1 MGTHAGKPLV
11 LPCDRW
17 HMPVH
22 TFPKPE
28 RSPEP
33 IVSSPDELAR
43 YHDLAAGLRSY
54 LGDSYDE
61 SGRLS
66 TLLLAS
72 AIHRIE
78 DLFTFIEYAER
89 STEVLVWGPLQ
100 DLPDCVTRAGGMRL
114 ARNMLIL
121 LSDFAKQCSD
131 GFTQPDTA
139 IGALAL
145 EIVLAEAHFLA
156 ELWDLEIN
164 VISIDDLRDP
174 LMIDTDHL
182 YLYQR
187 TRKLSK
193 KAYRDLFESQYEHPN
208 GANGLNP
215 YVEMP

>member
-1 MGTHAGKPLV
+1 M
-11 LPCDRW
+11 
-17 HMPVH
+17 
-22 TFPKPE
+22 
-28 RSPEP
+28 
-33 IVSSPDELAR
+33 SSPDELDD
-43 YHDLAAGLRSY
+43 YHNLAAGLRSF
-54 LGDSYDE
+54 LGSSYDP

-66 TLLLAS
+66 TLLLAA

-89 STEVLVWGPLQ
+89 SHDVLVWGPLQ
-100 DLPDCVTRAGGMRL
+100 DLPECVTKAGGMLL
-114 ARNMLIL
+114 ARKMLVL
-121 LSDFAKQCSD
+121 LSDFAQQCSG
-131 GFTQPDTA
+131 GFAQPDTP

-156 ELWDLEIN
+156 ELWDLDLEGGG
-164 VISIDDLRDP
+164 IDNLRDP

-193 KAYRDLFESQYEHPN
+193 KAFRDLFESQYEHPN

-215 YVEMP
+215 YVEMS

>member
-1 MGTHAGKPLV
+1 
-11 LPCDRW
+11 
-17 HMPVH
+17 MPAH
-22 TFPKPE
+22 TFPEPE
-28 RSPEP
+28 KTPEP
-33 IVSSPDELAR
+33 IVSSPDYLDD
-43 YHDLAAGLRSY
+43 YQQLAAGLRSF
-54 LGDSYDE
+54 LGDYYDPT
-61 SGRLS
+61 GRLS
-66 TLLLAS
+66 TLLLA
-72 AIHRIE
+72 AALQRI
-78 DLFTFIEYAER
+78 DNLFTFIELADNAKD
-89 STEVLVWGPLQ
+89 VLVWGPLQ
-100 DLPDCVTRAGGMRL
+100 DLPECVTKAGGMLL
-114 ARNMLIL
+114 ARKMLIL

-145 EIVLAEAHFLA
+145 EVVLAESHFLA
-156 ELWDLEIN
+156 ELWDLELDGA
-164 VISIDDLRDP
+164 SIDDLRDP